1 MWLKENT
8 EISSPTWSQ
17 TFSAWPNAHRDCSFA
32 LFLSEVL
39 PTVSKCQSDSRV
51 ATGSHLLSLPKFV
64 LKQSFQLEKNV
75 GVGLQTQ
82 HLLLKSPKFSLRYNE
97 KINPHIMQSKG
108 IYVLFGVLLRA
119 KESDEQTDFPP
130 AVGLI
135 KNWSR
140 EVCQLSLI
148 VDFLPTVFSFLQG
161 SKNVLEEF

>member
-1 MWLKENT
+1 MV
-8 EISSPTWSQ
+8 
-17 TFSAWPNAHRDCSFA
+17 FVHRDCSFA

-82 HLLLKSPKFSLRYNE
+82 HLLLESPKFSLRYNE

-135 KNWSR
+135 KN
-140 EVCQLSLI
+140 
-148 VDFLPTVFSFLQG
+148 
-161 SKNVLEEF
+161 